1 MEGRDIPAFFILY
14 IFISHNFIFVRFFLE
29 SDFAAVQSEKLDWNE
44 WFYARHA
51 KT

>member
-14 IFISHNFIFVRFFLE
+14 NFIYHNFIFVRFFLE

>member
-29 SDFAAVQSEKLDWNE
+29 GDFAAVQSEKLDWNE